1 MLVSP
6 IVERPAGLSRGYAI
20 WLLYGVFGCMAF
32 LLNGLGAVL
41 APLQREL
48 RVSRGEVAFYPS
60 LFAAG
65 LLVVGLAGGPF
76 VSWIGRAAALR
87 ISIAG
92 MLLGGLLIATPARF
106 ATLLG
111 ALLVGLGAALLIQL
125 VPAVLAASHP
135 HAPAAAIGEVNAL
148 ASAAAVLA
156 PLAVSGALA
165 AGLGWRT
172 GYLAVPLLA
181 LAAITLPA
189 WRLLLPDA
197 SRSITDSQAGV
208 QAPMLGRWVDLLVA
222 VSAEFC
228 MVFWAASAVIAWDH
242 ASPVQAPALAS
253 LFLVGMAAVRAM
265 SVPIIRRIPEP
276 RPLVLTCIAVAAAG
290 FALFWAAPTLALAA
304 AGLLVA
310 GLGVALL
317 YPTTVSRVV
326 AAWPQAPDRAAARAA
341 LASGIAIGGAP
352 FLLAQLSDAIGLRA
366 AFLIVPALL
375 LVLAVRGGTAGT
387 SRVKRYSPIR

>member
-1 MLVSP
+1 
-6 IVERPAGLSRGYAI
+6 VERTAGLSRGHAV

-41 APLQREL
+41 APLQREIH
-48 RVSRGEVAFYPS
+48 VSRGEVAFYPS

-65 LLVVGLAGGPF
+65 LIVVGLGGGPF
-76 VSWIGRAAALR
+76 VSRIGRAAALR
-87 ISIAG
+87 TSITG
-92 MLLGGLLIATPARF
+92 MLLGGLLIAAPARL

-111 ALLVGLGAALLIQL
+111 ALLLGLGAALLIQL
-125 VPAVLAASHP
+125 VPAVLAALHP
-135 HAPAAAIGEVNAL
+135 RAPAAAIGEVNGL

-165 AGLGWRT
+165 AGLGWRA
-172 GYLAVPLLA
+172 GYLAVPLVV

-189 WRLLLPDA
+189 WRLVLPDA
-197 SRSITDSQAGV
+197 PNAMGDSRSGAP
-208 QAPMLGRWVDLLVA
+208 APMLGRWVDLLLA
-222 VSAEFC
+222 VSVEFC
-228 MVFWAASAVIAWDH
+228 MIFWAASAFIAWDH
-242 ASPVQAPALAS
+242 ASLVQAPALAS
-253 LFLVGMAAVRAM
+253 LFLVGMAVARAI
-265 SVPIIRRIPEP
+265 SVPIIRRVPEP
-276 RPLVLTCIAVAAAG
+276 RVLVLACVAGATAG
-290 FALFWAAPTLALAA
+290 FTLFWAAPTLALAA
-304 AGLLVA
+304 AGLLLA

-341 LASGIAIGGAP
+341 LASGVAIGGAP

-375 LVLAVRGGTAGT
+375 LVLAFRGGT
-387 SRVKRYSPIR
+387 K